1 MHVGLGHPRI
11 EVEPGGGG
19 QWLHSVADHVGGARA
34 ESGVHNGSVAGLLD
48 DHGSGPATDRTPTAD
63 EWRSSFPEARS
74 DPHSVQH
81 VSYVSDA
88 LRNEHRLAST
98 RYEFTDRAGV
108 LDTDDVGRTVHSDSV
123 ITEISPPENRPR
135 AVSEQI
141 AAGGDDRLPGDH
153 GGHLQATA
161 NGGSPFGLNVVAQ
174 DGRAVNQGAFAR
186 VENDVR
192 RLLQADP
199 DVPVRMRTEVFY
211 SPSSLRPE
219 AFRVTWG
226 RLGDQPQSIFI
237 PNDGTRIRVPRTAVR

>member
-1 MHVGLGHPRI
+1 MVL
-11 EVEPGGGG
+11 
-19 QWLHSVADHVGGARA
+19 WF
-34 ESGVHNGSVAGLLD
+34 GLLLE
-48 DHGSGPATDRTPTAD
+48 HLNRY
-63 EWRSSFPEARS
+63 ERSSQYLSEWAT
-74 DPHSVQH
+74 
-81 VSYVSDA
+81 VSDA
-88 LRNEHRLAST
+88 LRNEHRSAST
-98 RYEFTDRAGV
+98 RYEFIDRAGV

-153 GGHLQATA
+153 GGHLQATS

-199 DVPVRMRTEVFY
+199 AVPVRMCTEVLY

-226 RLGDQPQSIFI
+226 RLGDNLSRYSSRMTGRASVFR
-237 PNDGTRIRVPRTAVR
+237 GRRYVEFHPRRSRCSEPRGSANSS